1 MLGIERVFAQW
12 RCPLSWSCGF
22 FFSVLCRTFRDFH
35 KCIFRPGCV
44 KIAGI
49 RIPIPFPK
57 NKTNYI
63 FFDNFSVIYIF
74 KNYSNTSLILID
86 WPFLIHSISFY
97 PYFRRLILALL
108 NRKILRLNKM
118 KITIRK

>member
-1 MLGIERVFAQW
+1 M
-12 RCPLSWSCGF
+12 
-22 FFSVLCRTFRDFH
+22 H
-35 KCIFRPGCV
+35 FRPRCV
-44 KIAGI
+44 KVAG
-49 RIPIPFPK
+49 IPIPFPK

-86 WPFLIHSISFY
+86 WPFLIYSISFY

-118 KITIRK
+118 KEIMEEIMVKRK